1 MLLFFI
7 IQSYLPTANFDIICS
22 KCLIKVIK
30 KSIIDSLLPL
40 YYMSYQ
46 QVRINKTRELQEVL
60 SYLQSRYKA
69 LSEAELFKKF
79 LIDAYVE
86 MREREQISRQYRDP
100 SPSELLLIA
109 SQTFDIS
116 SSSEEPENI
125 AHPENLKPVSFEDNV

>member
-1 MLLFFI
+1 
-7 IQSYLPTANFDIICS
+7 
-22 KCLIKVIK
+22 
-30 KSIIDSLLPL
+30 
-40 YYMSYQ
+40 MSYQ